1 MYKKE
6 EEDEVGRVRIWRMKL
21 NMKKKEIEIPVNCL
35 FYEEE

>member
-6 EEDEVGRVRIWRMKL
+6 EEVGRVRIWRMKL
-21 NMKKKEIEIPVNCL
+21 NMKKKEIEISVICL